1 MSFGF
6 ANANGLEDIYDLSSR
21 WNIEVEAKSS
31 FWNFWGS
38 KKYDIIPHGENT
50 GLLHT
55 HNEAPNFSW
64 RRQFTPIGR
73 RMGPCD

>member
-1 MSFGF
+1 LPTRE
-6 ANANGLEDIYDLSSR
+6 NWRNIYDLSSR

>member
-31 FWNFWGS
+31 FWNFWDS
-38 KKYDIIPHGENT
+38 QKYDIIPHGENT

-55 HNEAPNFSW
+55 HNEAPNFSL
-64 RRQFTPIGR
+64 RRQFAPYR
-73 RMGPCD
+73 